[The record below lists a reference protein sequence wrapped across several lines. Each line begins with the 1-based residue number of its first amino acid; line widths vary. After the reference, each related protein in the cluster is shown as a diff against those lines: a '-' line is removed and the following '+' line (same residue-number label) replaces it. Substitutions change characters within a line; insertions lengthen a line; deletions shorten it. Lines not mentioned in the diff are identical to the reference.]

1 MANGVKKCCGQGFLK
16 GRKLFSHEG
25 RIVAVACEDT
35 AVFAVKRVPMRA
47 EVRLRQWSRCRMVFI
62 LRDMPVYDSESMPKF
77 PSLEDQLDLITKGAA
92 EIVPLEALKERI
104 AKSIASGVPMRIKA
118 GFDPTAPD
126 LHLGHTVLLRKLKHF
141 QDLGHTVI
149 FLIGDSTALIGDP
162 TGRNVTRKPLTPE
175 QIAENAETYKEQVF
189 KILDRG
195 TTEVRYNSEW
205 LDKLGY
211 YDMVKLMAQFTVS
224 QMLEREDFHKRF
236 NEEQPIALHELI
248 YPIAQGYDS
257 VALECDVE
265 LGGTDQKFN
274 LMRGRDL
281 QKHYG
286 QPQQI
291 VLMMPIIEGLDGV
304 QKMSKSLGN
313 AIGVH
318 EPAGEMYGKLM
329 SVSDELM
336 WRYWT
341 LLTDLRGSEIAQMQT
356 DVVGGVLHPMQAKK
370 DLAWTITRDF
380 HSKEEADAAAE
391 SWAKMFQQR
400 GVSEDVPVMKVSLA
414 EEGLLNV
421 SETGVAEI
429 RVPKLLV
436 LAGLAS
442 STGEATRKLAENAV
456 SLNGEK
462 ISGRTCGRDAMGE
475 SPTLRLGKKSVRVEW
490 V

>member
-1 MANGVKKCCGQGFLK
+1 
-16 GRKLFSHEG
+16 
-25 RIVAVACEDT
+25 
-35 AVFAVKRVPMRA
+35 
-47 EVRLRQWSRCRMVFI
+47 
-62 LRDMPVYDSESMPKF
+62 
-77 PSLEDQLDLITKGAA
+77 
-92 EIVPLEALKERI
+92 
-104 AKSIASGVPMRIKA
+104 
-118 GFDPTAPD
+118 
-126 LHLGHTVLLRKLKHF
+126 
-141 QDLGHTVI
+141 
-149 FLIGDSTALIGDP
+149 
-162 TGRNVTRKPLTPE
+162 
-175 QIAENAETYKEQVF
+175 
-189 KILDRG
+189 
-195 TTEVRYNSEW
+195 
-205 LDKLGY
+205 
-211 YDMVKLMAQFTVS
+211 MVKLMAQFTLS
-224 QMLEREDFHKRF
+224 QMLEREHFHKRF
-236 NEEQPIALHELI
+236 NEEQPISLHELI

-281 QKHYG
+281 QKHFG

-291 VLMMPIIEGLDGV
+291 VLMTSVIEGLDGV

-329 SVSDELM
+329 SISDELM
-336 WRYWT
+336 WTYWT
-341 LLTDLRGSEIAQMQT
+341 MLTDLRASEIAAMQEQ
-356 DVVGGVLHPMQAKK
+356 VRSGALHPMRAKK

-380 HSKEEADAAAE
+380 HSKEEANAAAE

-400 GVSEDVPVMKVSLA
+400 GVSEDVPVVKVSLG
-414 EEGLLNV
+414 EEGLIAAAAD
-421 SETGVAEI
+421 GGAMEI

-462 ISGRTCGRDAMGE
+462 IAGRTYGKDAMGE

-490 V
+490 TK